1 MDKGREMKIGV
12 LISDVGVHP
21 AAWLD
26 PDAPLGGEASFP
38 FYLRLARLAE
48 AGKLDFFFMADS
60 LASRTGDMA
69 GVMRQ
74 CTYTAH
80 LEPITTMAAL
90 AAGTDRIGL
99 AATISSTYSEPYN
112 VARQFASLDH
122 ISNGRVAWN
131 IVTTAYPAA
140 AANFGRD
147 MQEDHAR
154 RYRRANEFADVVNG
168 LWDSWDD
175 DAFVR
180 DRASGIH
187 FDPERMHVLDHKGDF
202 FAVRGPLNVPRSPQ
216 GRPVAIS
223 AGGSEP
229 GKELA
234 ARTSEVVFSVDRDLA
249 SALAYYK
256 DLKGRMTKFGRR
268 PDDLLVMTALNPF
281 VGETDEAAQDAF
293 ASLQARI
300 HPDVGRAILSVDLD
314 VDLRGLPIDEPI
326 PDGMLPA
333 STNTTKSYFD
343 KMTQAMRDRPM
354 TVRELYEAAAAS
366 RGGMNA
372 VVGSPQT
379 IADRMEEWFRAGATD
394 GFMVRI
400 PQLPDGLARFV
411 DLVVPE
417 LQRRGLFREDYTG
430 LTLRDHLG
438 LRRPDTPRLCEP
450 SHRPAID

>member
-1 MDKGREMKIGV
+1 MADREMKIGV

-26 PDAPLGGEASFP
+26 PASPLGGEASFP

-90 AAGTDRIGL
+90 AAGTERIGL
-99 AATISSTYSEPYN
+99 AATVSSTYSEPYN
-112 VARQFASLDH
+112 VARLFASLDH
-122 ISNGRVAWN
+122 ISAGRAAWN

-140 AANFGRD
+140 AANFGREA
-147 MQEDHAR
+147 QADHAL

-180 DRASGIH
+180 DRGTGIH
-187 FDPERMHVLDHKGDF
+187 FDPARRRTLDHTGEF
-202 FAVRGPLNVPRSPQ
+202 FAVKGPLNVPRPPQ

-234 ARTSEVVFSVDRDLA
+234 ARTSEVVFSVDRDLD
-249 SALAYYK
+249 SALTYYR
-256 DLKGRMTKFGRR
+256 DLKGRMARHGRS
-268 PDDLLVMTALNPF
+268 PHELVVMTAVNPF
-281 VGETDEAAQDAF
+281 VGETDEAAQNDFEA
-293 ASLQARI
+293 LQARI

-314 VDLRGLPIDEPI
+314 VDLRGLSVDEPI
-326 PDGMLPA
+326 PDGILPKG
-333 STNTTKSYFD
+333 TNTTKSYFD
-343 KMTQAMRDRPM
+343 KMTQAMRERRM

-372 VVGSPQT
+372 VVGSPKT
-379 IADRMEEWFRAGATD
+379 IADRMEAWFRAGATD

-411 DLVVPE
+411 ELVVPE
-417 LQRRGLFREDYTG
+417 LRRRGLFRTDYRGT
-430 LTLRDHLG
+430 TLRDHLG
-438 LRRPDTPRLCEP
+438 LAWPQVTRAGVGSRC
-450 SHRPAID
+450 